1 LSIESLFG
9 CTEER
14 IRTYAVNMIVRLD
27 LLTDV
32 RATLK
37 LAFSIEAGALG
48 SVVLYLKKCR

>member
-1 LSIESLFG
+1 MSIESLFG

-48 SVVLYLKKCR
+48 SE